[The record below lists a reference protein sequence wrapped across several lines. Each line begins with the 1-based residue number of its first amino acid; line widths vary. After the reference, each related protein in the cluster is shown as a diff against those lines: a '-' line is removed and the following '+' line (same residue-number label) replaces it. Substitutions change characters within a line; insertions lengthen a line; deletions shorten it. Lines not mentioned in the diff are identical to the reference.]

1 VGEALSGQI
10 ARFLDYLT
18 VERGLARNTLDAY
31 RRDLARYAAYLQET
45 GLLDATKAD
54 ETLVAGFVAGLSS
67 VEYAEGHRYRASSV
81 ARALAAV
88 RSFHAFLLRE
98 GEAAVDPSEGVV
110 RPKVPRTLPRPLTV
124 DEVGKLLAVP
134 GDAEPPG
141 LRDRAILEVLYGAGL
156 RISELVGLDVDDVDL
171 EEGSVKVMGKGSKE
185 RVVPLG
191 RFAARAVSAYL
202 TRARPSMA
210 RSRSG
215 AALFLNQRGG
225 RLTRQGA
232 DRILK
237 SAARGAGLRKRVTPH
252 MLRHSFATHLLEGG
266 ADVRVVQELLGHAS
280 LSTTQIY
287 TLVTGQRLRE
297 EYFAAHPRARF
308 AGTVKPR
315 SKAKAR
321 A

>member
-10 ARFLDYLT
+10 ARFLDYLS

-31 RRDLARYAAYLQET
+31 RRDLARYAAYLREAT
-45 GLLDATKAD
+45 TRDATLAD
-54 ETLVAGFVAGLSS
+54 EALVAGFVAWLSS
-67 VEYAEGHRYRASSV
+67 AEYAEGHRYRASSV

-98 GEAAVDPSEGVV
+98 GDAEVDPSEGVV

-134 GDAEPPG
+134 TDAQPAG
-141 LRDRAILEVLYGAGL
+141 LRDRAMLEVLYGAGL

-191 RFAARAVSAYL
+191 RFASRAVSNYL
-202 TRARPSMA
+202 ARARPSLA
-210 RSRSG
+210 RERSG
-215 AALFLNQRGG
+215 GALFLNQRGG

-232 DRILK
+232 DLALK
-237 SAARGAGLRKRVTPH
+237 AAATRAGLRKRITPH

-287 TLVTGQRLRE
+287 TLVTGERLRE

-308 AGTVKPR
+308 AGGAKA
-315 SKAKAR
+315 KAKAR
-321 A
+321 G